1 MAPEEQDDFTVV
13 DKRRTG
19 AADVDSEEPAGPEP
33 SEAAVPEQEGAAE
46 APPHS
51 LTPRDRLLM
60 CIDILMQGAWVCLGL
75 RADPVTGKV
84 EADLANARVLI
95 DSVDFLAER
104 VRAELDAATQRDL
117 KNAVANL
124 QINFV
129 RIRQQSSS

>member
-1 MAPEEQDDFTVV
+1 MSPEDQDEFTVV
-13 DKRRTG
+13 DKRRTQ
-19 AADVDSEEPAGPEP
+19 S
-33 SEAAVPEQEGAAE
+33 EGAGDE
-46 APPHS
+46 EQAPRSSADDPQSHAGEGEIPLHR

-84 EADLANARVLI
+84 EADLDHARVLI

-104 VRAELDAATQRDL
+104 VRAELDDATQRDL

-124 QINFV
+124 QINYV
-129 RIRQQSSS
+129 RIRQESGH